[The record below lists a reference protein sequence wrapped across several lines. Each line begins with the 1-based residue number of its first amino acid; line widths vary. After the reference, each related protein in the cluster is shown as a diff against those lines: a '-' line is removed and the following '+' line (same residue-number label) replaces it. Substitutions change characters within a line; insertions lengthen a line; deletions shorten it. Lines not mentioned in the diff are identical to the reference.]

1 MPLYEL
7 YLLLGQNP
15 NIKCFKLYKEG
26 HFCNTRYSIR
36 QVIEFIM
43 NYKLK
48 VYTAYMAD
56 DITIVIEV
64 K

>member
-1 MPLYEL
+1 MNYT
-7 YLLLGQNP
+7 
-15 NIKCFKLYKEG
+15 C
-26 HFCNTRYSIR
+26 CNTRYSIR

-43 NYKLK
+43 NYNLK